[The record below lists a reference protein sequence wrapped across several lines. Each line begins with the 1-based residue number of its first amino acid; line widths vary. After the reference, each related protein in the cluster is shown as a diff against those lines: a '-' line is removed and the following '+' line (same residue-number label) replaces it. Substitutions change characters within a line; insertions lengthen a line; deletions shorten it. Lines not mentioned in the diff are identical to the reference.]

1 MQPSTSETDTVYE
14 ITVGSEDKVSA
25 SKGKVTKGKENFVW
39 TDTEVELLLS
49 ITQEYKTQKTN
60 EGVYWDSCKNKYSE
74 LNEMFVEKLMLV
86 DQTKAKGEYPHE
98 VIEFLKDPARLSR
111 KIKQLRNK
119 YATAVRAGKRSGGG
133 RQVFKFYDL
142 CQDVFGGNAAAE
154 QIPGGVETNHHGPEP
169 ISGTMVNQE
178 NVELSEQKNTI
189 LEYHENCSG
198 DELFVSAKAQPTK
211 RRHLITDLRNQKLK
225 KKITTDEQLINIAQ
239 KELILQEQMISKISE
254 IQQAKAIKSLS
265 ESVNSI
271 GQSLSE
277 GFRSIAA
284 VMAQSQGALSY
295 NHRVMSPGLHVTH
308 QNNPTLFDPSRSI
321 DNEDFL

>member
-1 MQPSTSETDTVYE
+1 MQASTSEAEDTVSE
-14 ITVGSEDKVSA
+14 ITVNTDAKK
-25 SKGKVTKGKENFVW
+25 SKYNVTKGKENFVW

-49 ITQEYKTQKTN
+49 ITQEYKTRKTN

-86 DQTKAKGEYPHE
+86 DQTKGEYPHE
-98 VIEFLKDPARLSR
+98 VVEFQQNPARLSR

-119 YATAVRAGKRSGGG
+119 YATAVRAGKKSGGG

-154 QIPGGVETNHHGPEP
+154 QIPGGIETNHHGPEP

-178 NVELSEQKNTI
+178 NVEPSQQENTI
-189 LEYHENCSG
+189 LDSDENCSG
-198 DELFVSAKAQPTK
+198 DELFVPAKAQPTK
-211 RRHLITDLRNQKLK
+211 RRHLITDLRSQKLK
-225 KKITTDEQLINIAQ
+225 KKITTDQQMINIAQ
-239 KELILQEQMISKISE
+239 KELVLQEKMISKISEGE

-271 GQSLSE
+271 GHSLSE

-284 VMAQSQGALSY
+284 VMGRSHGAVSY
-295 NHRVMSPGLHVTH
+295 NHRAMSPGFHVAH
-308 QNNPTLFDPSRSI
+308 QNNPKLFDPSMPI